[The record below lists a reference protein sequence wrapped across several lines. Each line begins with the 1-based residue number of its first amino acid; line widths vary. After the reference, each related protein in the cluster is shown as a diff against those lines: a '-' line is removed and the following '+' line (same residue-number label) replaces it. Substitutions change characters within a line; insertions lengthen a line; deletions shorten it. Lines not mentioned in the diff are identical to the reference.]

1 MPKRRR
7 RRNGEGA
14 PVTPPGAGHTQEQEL
29 SPAERYARSRMQHTP
44 AALFAREL
52 PFPLDDFQQRALHSI
67 QEGRGVLVAAPT
79 GAGKTVVGEFAAY
92 LALQRGMRL
101 MYTTPIKALSN
112 QKYTDFCAR
121 WGRDK
126 VGILTGDVT
135 INPDAPIVVMTT
147 EVLRNMLYR
156 DARDLSQVRYVVM
169 DEVHYLADRFRG
181 PVWEEVMILLPER
194 VQVISLSATVSNAE
208 EFGAWLTELRG
219 ETDVI
224 VSETRPVPL
233 TQHMLIGREILPLT
247 APRDP
252 LRVNPDIYRALP
264 ARGRRP
270 RRFGPNR
277 GEVIQMLA
285 EAELLPAI
293 VFIFSRQ
300 GCSAAV
306 DELLISGVRL
316 TTRAQAEQIAAIVEE
331 HCQSLSALDRSAVG
345 YETFLAAAKA
355 GIAAHHAGML
365 PIFKGCV
372 EHLFAAGLL
381 KIVYA
386 TETLAL
392 GINMPARSVVIDSLI
407 KWDGSDHRL
416 LTAGQYTQLTGR
428 AGRRGIDLR
437 GHGIVTYDPRI
448 EPEAIVGLASKRTYP
463 LNSAFRPTYS
473 MAVNLLSWLSPRQAE
488 GMMESSF
495 AQFQIDRSVAGLAAQ
510 VRREREALSGYQEA
524 LQCTCGDVGEYFE
537 LRDRLTT
544 AQKQRRQHTRQWQ
557 RQQAVADLA
566 AGDVIEYRFA
576 RRIHR
581 AVVVETVFRGAQ
593 GTVLTLIDD
602 RGAIRHM
609 AGSDFPQPPRHIG
622 SLRKI
627 GGWRS
632 RARRKDIAARLNRVR
647 AQEQDR
653 QQAPTSAVDEKI
665 THLQRQLTSHPTHQ
679 CPRRADH
686 ELWAHRTRDL
696 RRSLARHEQQLQE
709 KTDGLGAAFR
719 RICRYLNALGY
730 LRDDQ
735 LTERGELLRQINAE
749 ADLLIAHVMIEG
761 VLRGLS
767 AVDVA
772 AAVSVLVY
780 VPRREEP
787 RRNRQLPKLLDR
799 AVGRIEHIAEQLRLG
814 EVEYGIE
821 PLRPTDT
828 GLVGA
833 MRLWAQG
840 ASLDSTLREAEMP
853 AGDFVR
859 WAKQC
864 LDVLDHMHQAAVASA
879 DQELVRSTAGAR
891 RLLRRGIVA
900 WSALPE

>member
-7 RRNGEGA
+7 RRQPGESS
-14 PVTPPGAGHTQEQEL
+14 AGLARASLGQEHEL
-29 SPAERYARSRMQHTP
+29 SPAERYARSRAQHTP
-44 AALFAREL
+44 AATFAREL
-52 PFPLDDFQQRALHSI
+52 PFPFDDFQEQALHSI

-92 LALQRGMRL
+92 MALQRGTRL

-121 WGRDK
+121 WGK
-126 VGILTGDVT
+126 ENVGILTGDVT
-135 INPDAPIVVMTT
+135 INPEAPVVVMTT

-156 DARDLSQVRYVVM
+156 DARDLSEVRYVVM

-224 VSETRPVPL
+224 VSEVRPVPL

-247 APRDP
+247 TPRDP

-264 ARGRRP
+264 ARGRRT

-277 GEVIQMLA
+277 REVVELLA
-285 EAELLPAI
+285 EADLLPAI

-300 GCSAAV
+300 GCSAAA
-306 DELLISGVRL
+306 DELLLSGVRL
-316 TTRAQAEQIAAIVEE
+316 TTRAQAEQIGAIVEE
-331 HCQSLSALDRSAVG
+331 HCQSLSAQDRSVVG
-345 YETFLAAAKA
+345 YETFLATAKA

-372 EHLFAAGLL
+372 EQLFAEGLL

-407 KWDGSDHRL
+407 KWDGNDHRL

-428 AGRRGIDLR
+428 AGRRGIDVH
-437 GHGIVTYDPRI
+437 GHGIVTYDPRV

-473 MAVNLLSWLSPRQAE
+473 MAVNLLSWLRPEQAE

-495 AQFQIDRSVAGLAAQ
+495 AQFQIDRSVAGLASQ

-524 LQCTCGDVGEYFE
+524 LQCACGDVAGYFQ
-537 LRDRLTT
+537 LRDQITT
-544 AQKQRRQHTRQWQ
+544 AQKARRQQARQWQ
-557 RQQAVADLA
+557 RQQAVADLVV
-566 AGDVIEYRFA
+566 GDVIDYRFA
-576 RRIHR
+576 RRTHR
-581 AVVVETVFRGAQ
+581 ALVVDTVFRGAQ
-593 GTVLTLIDD
+593 GNVLTLIDE
-602 RGAIRHM
+602 RGAIRQM

-622 SLRKI
+622 TLRKI

-632 RARRKDIAARLNRVR
+632 RAQRNDIAARLTRVR
-647 AQEQDR
+647 AHGQER
-653 QQAPTSAVDEKI
+653 PHAPTGAADEKI
-665 THLQRQLTSHPTHQ
+665 ARLQRELTSHPTHQ

-686 ELWAHRTRDL
+686 EIWAHRTRDL
-696 RRSLARHEQQLQE
+696 RRSLARHEHQLRE

-719 RICRYLNALGY
+719 RICRYLHALGY
-730 LRDDQ
+730 LRDDK

-749 ADLLIAHVMIEG
+749 ADLLIAQVMVEG

-767 AVDVA
+767 AVDAA
-772 AAVSVLVY
+772 AAVSTLVY
-780 VPRREEP
+780 VPRRDEP
-787 RRNRQLPKLLDR
+787 RGPQQFPKLLGR
-799 AVGRIEHIAEQLRLG
+799 AVAGIEEIAERLRLG
-814 EVEYGIE
+814 EAEYGIE

-828 GLVGA
+828 GLVVA

-840 ASLDSTLREAEMP
+840 ASLEATLRAADMP

-864 LDVLDHMHQAAVASA
+864 LDVLDHMHRAAVASA
-879 DQELVRSTAGAR
+879 DQEMVRTTAGAR

-900 WSALPE
+900 WSGLPE